1 MQFFRAKTDE
11 LFSRLFNARE
21 GVLFLN
27 PHNRWNCIRGKRFAA
42 YQAEMDTTPASN
54 SNQGGTMAKARRYT
68 VAMMV
73 IVGCLGM
80 SAPGR
85 TADSAP
91 LTDSPRVADSAPI
104 TDGSKVTLLYQ
115 ITVPGD
121 ERIEV
126 RDLSQFV
133 QGQHQMLPA
142 LEQAVSGMRRG
153 DKTEVKLSED
163 QAFGAYDAKKKT
175 VVPTK
180 DLPAGVKTGDVIEDR
195 KTGQQATI
203 TQMSETDAVMDYN
216 HPLAGKPLLVTLTI
230 LDVDTPK

>member
-1 MQFFRAKTDE
+1 
-11 LFSRLFNARE
+11 
-21 GVLFLN
+21 
-27 PHNRWNCIRGKRFAA
+27 
-42 YQAEMDTTPASN
+42 
-54 SNQGGTMAKARRYT
+54 MANARRYT
-68 VAMMV
+68 AAMLA
-73 IVGCLGM
+73 IVGCFGL
-80 SAPGR
+80 SAPCWA
-85 TADSAP
+85 ADSPPMAEG
-91 LTDSPRVADSAPI
+91 SRAADSTPI

-163 QAFGAYDAKKKT
+163 QAFGAYDSKKKT

-180 DLPAGVKTGDVIEDR
+180 ELPAGVKTGDVIEDR

-203 TQMSETDAVMDYN
+203 VQMSDTDAVMDYN

-230 LDVDTPK
+230 LDVDNPK

>member
-1 MQFFRAKTDE
+1 MAKT
-11 LFSRLFNARE
+11 
-21 GVLFLN
+21 
-27 PHNRWNCIRGKRFAA
+27 
-42 YQAEMDTTPASN
+42 
-54 SNQGGTMAKARRYT
+54 RRYT
-68 VAMMV
+68 AAMLA
-73 IVGCLGM
+73 IVGCFGL
-80 SAPGR
+80 SAPCWA
-85 TADSAP
+85 ADSAP
-91 LTDSPRVADSAPI
+91 MTEGSRAADSTPI

-163 QAFGAYDAKKKT
+163 QAFGAYDSKKKT

-180 DLPAGVKTGDVIEDR
+180 ELPTGVKTGDVIEDR

-203 TQMSETDAVMDYN
+203 VQMSDTDAVMDYN

-230 LDVDTPK
+230 LDVDNPK

>member
-1 MQFFRAKTDE
+1 
-11 LFSRLFNARE
+11 
-21 GVLFLN
+21 
-27 PHNRWNCIRGKRFAA
+27 
-42 YQAEMDTTPASN
+42 
-54 SNQGGTMAKARRYT
+54 MANARRYT
-68 VAMMV
+68 AALIA

-80 SAPGR
+80 AAPPSIAGQSSQNSEASSSQNPAG
-85 TADSAP
+85 TSG
-91 LTDSPRVADSAPI
+91 PI

-115 ITVPGD
+115 IKVPGD

-126 RDLSQFV
+126 RDLSQFI

-142 LEQAVSGMRRG
+142 LEQAVTGMRRG
-153 DKTEVKLSED
+153 EKTEVKLSED
-163 QAFGAYDAKKKT
+163 QAFGAYDSNKKT

-180 DLPAGVKTGDVIEDR
+180 DLPAGLKAGDIVEDR

-230 LDVDTPK
+230 LDVENSK

>member
-1 MQFFRAKTDE
+1 MA
-11 LFSRLFNARE
+11 NARQYT
-21 GVLFLN
+21 V
-27 PHNRWNCIRGKRFAA
+27 
-42 YQAEMDTTPASN
+42 T
-54 SNQGGTMAKARRYT
+54 TMA
-68 VAMMV
+68 
-73 IVGCLGM
+73 IVGCLAL
-80 SAPGR
+80 SAPAGIAGQPAQQMEG
-85 TADSAP
+85 TSGQN
-91 LTDSPRVADSAPI
+91 TQGSSVPI

-121 ERIEV
+121 DRIEV

-163 QAFGAYDAKKKT
+163 QAFGAYDSKKKT

-180 DLPAGVKTGDVIEDR
+180 DLPSGVKAGDVIEDR
-195 KTGQQATI
+195 RTGQQATI

-216 HPLAGKPLLVTLTI
+216 HPLAGKPILVTLTI
-230 LDVDTPK
+230 LDVDNPQQ